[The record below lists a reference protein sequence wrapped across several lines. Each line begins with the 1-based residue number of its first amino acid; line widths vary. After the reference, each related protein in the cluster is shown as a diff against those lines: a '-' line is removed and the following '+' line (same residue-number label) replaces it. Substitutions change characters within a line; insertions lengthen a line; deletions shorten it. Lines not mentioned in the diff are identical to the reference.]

1 MNQATAFGI
10 DPEKNNGYAQSEHIK
25 EYTDLK
31 LEALGLRDSE
41 ENPSPFSEIAGSLLK
56 NFQEKSRL
64 LSDYLPPVDARIQ
77 AFIDSTFG
85 DVHDKED
92 LHLPSQTF
100 TLDQHGMARL
110 VSLPEVGDTFESPI
124 MTSYRVQQGVLHNPL
139 SDRRTTKG
147 VFHVCED
154 GLPIADDKKA
164 VPRVAVARLL
174 AKALKPPKDIA
185 QLPYLSGQKDSPP
198 VWVSLMLRPLVCP
211 EVPGFIKEKRMEVR
225 FFAPGTLVSNLDFVE
240 SIFGNAGD
248 PTLADNDA
256 GLDIDGWTGT
266 SGCVILAPHLNET
279 TKKELGLP
287 HISEATERQ
296 KRDGM
301 CWEKEDELYNEG
313 GAFKVTIRD
322 QQGTVVTLISDSY
335 FGYCKKEVKTQIGYS
350 ANLMGIC
357 EEEHAGG
364 ALVYSS
370 YDLGEEFQFDH
381 YFDAVEH
388 TFSEVVEKCAPLLD
402 IQEEGYAIDK
412 KYPDIWYVPEDVR
425 ISLLEQK
432 VEWNLD
438 GKTISKRLVPETTY
452 VLPSGYKVEMVK
464 PAKGRRWRLKGT
476 VSEGLFCHKPCT
488 VSGGGKSEISKSI
501 SDAIISGPVYIKD
514 YQDDFAQVDTIFKK
528 DVSNRF
534 NEFANRAPDPRPFL
548 DEERSLGSVIKLLTP
563 SPIYTVEYNA
573 WLDTIPQ
580 HIKDLAFVIKRFY
593 RKDWGDNWQ
602 ERFSVDTIDGR
613 PGNELRYKSQKLIT
627 QFLRV
632 GYNPDGTWRT
642 FSLRKDFMPAI
653 KISQEDDI
661 SGAVVV
667 PSTAVEGLDPETTNP
682 SMKFIENCESRF
694 FQRPDDAIHR
704 GYDIQTELDMA
715 GPGNLFANYEPLT
728 KQDAI
733 EQFEDPI
740 RFEQYTQPVQDMIK
754 AFIEDENSPEYFCSP
769 ANPRIVDGKPTKN
782 PRYQQVRPDLLRLR
796 ENYLCDMGTRLNRK
810 LSAEAPV
817 HNPVG
822 AVLPGRRNNPPEL
835 SAGIR
840 SLAVYNPIHYMEL
853 PELFMEF
860 IASITGKSPST
871 TGAGSEGAMTKAPF
885 NCLWAVHDLNAALIS
900 FATTQYD
907 AFLTS
912 AGCTGPDYRVDHDV
926 SLLIPELWSRMRPE
940 ERKADYLIEKRYIEP
955 IKDFEYNGETIPA
968 SRLGYRITDSFVR
981 IFFGRIFNNPSAVF
995 PEEMLKPETQGM
1007 DVYVDGIKNIADA
1020 HQWVAQYYLNDGS
1033 VEEAL
1038 PPLKALL
1045 YIMATGS
1052 YEGKGL
1058 TDPEI
1063 RAMFE
1068 PEAILN
1074 SDYYAERL
1082 SNLQTRDAHLVEK
1095 QKAYIAEYIEKTG
1108 FAQYEQTLADLDAK
1122 KAAIETEGYTAGL
1135 KGTLGCGFNYANKGK
1150 TNDAAQN
1157 EDMLQTV

>member
-1 MNQATAFGI
+1 TAFGI
-10 DPEKNNGYAQSEHIK
+10 DPEKDNGYAQSEHIK

-31 LEALGLRDSE
+31 LEALGLRTLSE
-41 ENPSPFSEIAGSLLK
+41 DPAAFSGIASPLIR
-56 NFQEKSRL
+56 NFQEKTRL
-64 LSDYLPPVDARIQ
+64 LANYLPPVDARIQ
-77 AFIDSTFG
+77 AFIQNTFA
-85 DVHDKED
+85 DVYDTEE

-164 VPRVAVARLL
+164 VPRKAVAGLL
-174 AKALKPPKDIA
+174 ARALRPPKEIA
-185 QLPYLSGQKDSPP
+185 QLPYLSNQDDSPP
-198 VWVSLMLRPLVCP
+198 VWVSLLLRPIVCP
-211 EVPGFIKEKRMEVR
+211 EVPGFIEQKRMEVR
-225 FFAPGTLVSNLDFVE
+225 FFAPGSLVSNLDFVE

-248 PTLADNDA
+248 PTLAENDA
-256 GLDIDGWTGT
+256 GLDINGWTGT
-266 SGCVILAPHLNET
+266 SGCVILAPHLDTT

-287 HISEATERQ
+287 HISKATERQ

-301 CWEKEDELYNEG
+301 CWENEDELYNEG

-322 QQGTVVTLISDSY
+322 QQGIVVTLISDSY

-370 YDLGEEFQFDH
+370 YDLGEDFQFAH
-381 YFDAVEH
+381 YFESVEH
-388 TFSEVVEKCAPLLD
+388 TFVGVVRNCEGLIDVKD
-402 IQEEGYAIDK
+402 EGYAIDK
-412 KYPDIWYVPEDVR
+412 KYPNIWYVPEDVR
-425 ISLLEQK
+425 ISLLDQK
-432 VEWNLD
+432 VTWTYQ
-438 GKTISKRLVPETTY
+438 GKTITKRLAPETTY

-514 YQDDFAQVDTIFKK
+514 YHDDFAQVDLIFKR
-528 DVSNRF
+528 DVSDRF
-534 NEFANRAPDPRPFL
+534 SLAANRSPDPRPFL

-563 SPIYTVEYNA
+563 SPIYTEEYNA

-580 HIKDLAFVIKRFY
+580 HIKDLAFVIKRCY
-593 RKDWGDNWQ
+593 RKDWGNHWQ

-613 PGNELRYKSQKLIT
+613 PGNELRYKNQKLIT

-661 SGAVVV
+661 SGSVVV
-667 PSTAVEGLDPETTNP
+667 PRAAVKGINPEQTNR
-682 SMKFIENCESRF
+682 SFKFIENCESRF

-704 GYDIQTELDMA
+704 GYDVQTELDMA

-728 KQDAI
+728 KADAI

-740 RFEQYTQPVQDMIK
+740 RFEQYTPPIQNMIK
-754 AFIEDENSPEYFCSP
+754 GFIKDENSPEYFCSP
-769 ANPRIVDGKPTKN
+769 ANPRMVDGKPTKN

-796 ENYLCDMGTRLNRK
+796 ENYLCEMGTRLNRK
-810 LSAEAPV
+810 LRAEDPV

-835 SAGIR
+835 AAGIR

-885 NCLWAVHDLNAALIS
+885 NCLWAIHDLNAALIS
-900 FATTQYD
+900 FAATQYD
-907 AFLTS
+907 AFLT
-912 AGCTGPDYRVDHDV
+912 
-926 SLLIPELWSRMRPE
+926 
-940 ERKADYLIEKRYIEP
+940 
-955 IKDFEYNGETIPA
+955 
-968 SRLGYRITDSFVR
+968 
-981 IFFGRIFNNPSAVF
+981 
-995 PEEMLKPETQGM
+995 
-1007 DVYVDGIKNIADA
+1007 
-1020 HQWVAQYYLNDGS
+1020 
-1033 VEEAL
+1033 
-1038 PPLKALL
+1038 
-1045 YIMATGS
+1045 
-1052 YEGKGL
+1052 
-1058 TDPEI
+1058 
-1063 RAMFE
+1063 
-1068 PEAILN
+1068 
-1074 SDYYAERL
+1074 
-1082 SNLQTRDAHLVEK
+1082 
-1095 QKAYIAEYIEKTG
+1095 
-1108 FAQYEQTLADLDAK
+1108 
-1122 KAAIETEGYTAGL
+1122 
-1135 KGTLGCGFNYANKGK
+1135 
-1150 TNDAAQN
+1150 
-1157 EDMLQTV
+1157 